1 MSAPPNKKARI
12 VASPSSPSS
21 SSSAATATASASIA
35 APAVA
40 SASSSTMAPEQP
52 QQPSSSSYATRS
64 RSKAAASP
72 DIDLTLEKD
81 ETDDSGDAG
90 GDGGDDAD
98 DDEDNEDEEPFEYE
112 SYDEEDEVVDTSGE
126 AHAPSPSRSAHVQDD
141 DEDIEDVD
149 LGSDDETTT
158 GHGPRPIID
167 SITLSDSA
175 EEEYQM
181 LTPPEPKAG
190 SGSRTGAIDGKSAA
204 PGRSSVA
211 GGGKG
216 KMSSRRQWQSDAQVL
231 VEKYGAKDG
240 DAITNFRKDEDVV
253 QFTLAHAGTKLRFV
267 IMFPELGGYPRSHQC
282 VCYTENEVVEPEIEQ
297 VMSEIPTLPSQADRS
312 VAGLMEYLV
321 ARIVHGRP
329 SASAELSQ
337 TQHDTED
344 EDMDDY
350 IDDDIF
356 SNGAELGPRSAQQ
369 RALRKDFRELLA
381 QGYRPGFTRVSEL
394 DNVVSVA
401 KKVNELGVPVGALQ
415 AWDSELITGKVVY
428 LVLLINFGSEYPIDP
443 DNATHGQVQFRVGIA
458 PTYKPSK
465 ASIATAFSMRGS
477 SDTFAQGDMQAISLS
492 APLDSLFKEK
502 FQEILLTRR
511 QHAKCGWAAAERH
524 CLADNSRVKAYDGKA
539 GRAADKAEA
548 ELATSGSYNLPVD
561 PMAKEGTNNY
571 PWLAMA
577 YLVRRFV
584 MCPRF
589 CLICFKEVNHK
600 FAALKPFVCS
610 SSLCLYQLISL
621 GLGPSLEHE
630 IRTNGPAVDL
640 LIQLAYAAA
649 RDNSLKGEHQPTGI
663 ALQVPVTTHNPDGTS
678 TTVYKDFDQL
688 SDQEKCLG
696 VAGLIF
702 DLPSVVSR
710 HAPSMGGVYDR
721 ALICLEERDIPQTEM
736 KNWLEGEGMTD
747 EDRMLRRVRK
757 LTDLRSHMI
766 HASCWRLLRWIVAS
780 NTSYLKAIDDGD
792 ELVQQIPKYYRQFR
806 LVVGSP
812 AKEHAFSESVKEA
825 MANNTNAAKYPTL
838 FAWHGSSVKN
848 WHSIL
853 REGLHFRET
862 INGRAFG
869 HGVYFAKDGKISL
882 GTYATAGSYTWK
894 NAEYPIAKLAALCEI
909 VNLPSSF
916 VSFTPYFVVN
926 QVDWI
931 QCRYL
936 VVERTAAPRISGSEV
951 TDPEAVTTV
960 GVHKRLLDPAHP
972 ITLGHKMIGIPDLM
986 PKLEA
991 ISRRIEG
998 KVEELNL
1005 SDVELLREPSSVVEV
1020 STTSQPRSSRAATR
1034 KASATQVKTGNPHK
1048 GKESTNTTDAAAPT
1062 TTSTSA
1068 KPDDDPFEPADDARL
1083 ELVRL
1088 LPSPKNPSRA
1098 AMSTIQKEMKAMLKV
1113 QKEKGPTA
1121 AGFYFDPERSND
1133 NMFAWVIELMGFD
1146 PDLPISKDMKAKG
1159 VKSLLF
1165 EIRFG
1170 DTFPLS
1176 PPFFR
1181 LVHPRFLPFIHG
1193 GGGHVTGGGSI
1204 CMDLLTSTGWSP
1216 IYQIEAILLQ
1226 IRMAISNL
1234 EPRPARLDPHNWDKS
1249 YTIQEAV
1256 EGFKRAAATHNW
1268 TIPNDFAAITRAV

>member
-1 MSAPPNKKARI
+1 MSAPPHKKARI
-12 VASPSSPSS
+12 EASIASLPSTTTAASTGPAAPAAGFAATSS
-21 SSSAATATASASIA
+21 SSMGAGQTSSSAA
-35 APAVA
+35 
-40 SASSSTMAPEQP
+40 SST
-52 QQPSSSSYATRS
+52 SSYATRS
-64 RSKAAASP
+64 RTKVAASP
-72 DIDLTLEKD
+72 DIDLTMNEDEIDLENAGAN
-81 ETDDSGDAG
+81 DDD
-90 GDGGDDAD
+90 DGDD
-98 DDEDNEDEEPFEYE
+98 DEEPFEYE
-112 SYDEEDEVVDTSGE
+112 SYDEQEHEIAVAKASASRLKPKEQDEHE
-126 AHAPSPSRSAHVQDD
+126 QDDGD
-141 DEDIEDVD
+141 DEDGDV
-149 LGSDDETTT
+149 GFESDNETITV
-158 GHGPRPIID
+158 HGPRPIID

-175 EEEYQM
+175 EEEFQIS
-181 LTPPEPKAG
+181 TPPEPTAG
-190 SGSRTGAIDGKSAA
+190 SSSCTEPLNGAA
-204 PGRSSVA
+204 PGTSNVV

-216 KMSSRRQWQSDAQVL
+216 KMSSRRQWQADVQAMV
-231 VEKYGAKDG
+231 KKFGAKDG
-240 DAITNFRKDEDVV
+240 DAIRNFRKDEDMV
-253 QFTLAHAGTKLRFV
+253 QFTLAHAANKLRFV

-282 VCYTENEVVEPEIEQ
+282 VCYSENEAIEGEIEQ
-297 VMSEIPTLPSQADRS
+297 VMSEIANLPSQADRS
-312 VAGLMEYLV
+312 IAGLIEYLV
-321 ARIVHGRP
+321 GRIVYGQP
-329 SASAELSQ
+329 SPYADLSQ
-337 TQHDTED
+337 TQHDTDTED

-350 IDDDIF
+350 IEDDDIF
-356 SNGAELGPRSAQQ
+356 SIGAGFGPRSAL
-369 RALRKDFRELLA
+369 RVALRKDFRELLA
-381 QGYRPGFTRVSEL
+381 QGYRPGFTRLSEF
-394 DNVVSVA
+394 DNVVSVS

-428 LVLLINFGSEYPIDP
+428 LVLLIKFGCKYPIDA
-443 DNATHGQVQFRVGIA
+443 DNATRGQVQFKVVIA

-477 SDTFAQGDMQAISLS
+477 SDTLRQGDMQAISLS
-492 APLDSLFKEK
+492 APLDALFKEK

-511 QHAKCGWAAAERH
+511 QQSKCGWAAAEHH
-524 CLADNSRVKAYDGKA
+524 CMADNPHGKAYDSKA
-539 GRAADKAEA
+539 GQAADKAEA

-561 PMAKEGTNNY
+561 PMAKDVTDNY

-600 FAALKPFVCS
+600 FSALKPFVCS

-640 LIQLAYAAA
+640 LIQLAYTAAK
-649 RDNSLKGEHQPTGI
+649 DDVLKGEHQPIGI
-663 ALQVPVTTHNPDGTS
+663 ALQVPVTIHHADGTS
-678 TTVYKDFDQL
+678 TTVYKDYDQL
-688 SDQEKCLG
+688 GDADKCLG
-696 VAGLIF
+696 VAGLIS
-702 DLPSVVSR
+702 DLPSV
-710 HAPSMGGVYDR
+710 
-721 ALICLEERDIPQTEM
+721 TEM

-757 LTDLRSHMI
+757 LTDLRSDVI
-766 HASCWRLLRWIVAS
+766 NPSCWRLLRWIVAS
-780 NTSYLKAIDDGD
+780 NTSYLKAIDEDD
-792 ELVQQIPKYYRQFR
+792 ELVQQVPKGYRQFR

-812 AKEHAFSESVKEA
+812 AKEHVFSESVKDA
-825 MANNTNAAKYPTL
+825 KAKVANAARYPTL

-848 WHSIL
+848 WHTIL
-853 REGLHFRET
+853 REGLHFRQT
-862 INGRAFG
+862 INGRAYG
-869 HGVYFAKDGKISL
+869 HGVYFAKDGEISL
-882 GTYATAGSYTWK
+882 GHYATPATYTWK
-894 NAEYPIAKLAALCEI
+894 NAEYPVAKLAALCEI
-909 VNLPSSF
+909 VNLPHSF
-916 VSFTPYFVVN
+916 VSQTPYFVVN

-936 VVERTAAPRISGSEV
+936 VVERMVAPSTAGSDAK
-951 TDPEAVTTV
+951 DPKAVTT
-960 GVHKRLLDPAHP
+960 GVVHEIELDPAHP
-972 ITLGHKMIGIPDLM
+972 ITLGNKKIGVPDLM

-991 ISRRIEG
+991 ISRRIDG
-998 KVEELNL
+998 DVEELNL

-1034 KASATQVKTGNPHK
+1034 KASAAQVKASPRKT
-1048 GKESTNTTDAAAPT
+1048 SITDATAAV

-1068 KPDDDPFEPADDARL
+1068 DPEVDPFEPADNDRL
-1083 ELVRL
+1083 ALVRL
-1088 LPSPKNPSRA
+1088 LPPPKNPSRS

-1146 PDLPISKDMKAKG
+1146 PDLPIAKDMKAKG

-1170 DTFPLS
+1170 DSYPLS

-1181 LVHPRFLPFIHG
+1181 IVHPRFLPFIQG

-1216 IYQIEAILLQ
+1216 IYQMEAILLQ

-1234 EPRPARLDPHNWDKS
+1234 EPRPARLDPHHWDKS

-1256 EGFKRAAATHNW
+1256 DGFKRAAATHNW
-1268 TIPNDFAAITRAV
+1268 TVPDDFAVITRAG